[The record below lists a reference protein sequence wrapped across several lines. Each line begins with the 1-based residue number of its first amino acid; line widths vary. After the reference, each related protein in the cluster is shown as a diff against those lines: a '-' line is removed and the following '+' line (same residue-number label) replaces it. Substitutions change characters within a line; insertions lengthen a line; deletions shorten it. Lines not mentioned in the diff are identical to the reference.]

1 MGVHWFDPTT
11 PELNGKPVT
20 TTFTYGSWDGRLT
33 FAEPMI
39 TKAFIE
45 SKPDFRAPVAMAE
58 KYEVAGYYPSGYRIY
73 WDDATRE
80 YRIALTGLVQKR

>member
-1 MGVHWFDPTT
+1 MYLRWPGACPSG
-11 PELNGKPVT
+11 GKSNCSG
-20 TTFTYGSWDGRLT
+20 FIYGSWDGRLT

-58 KYEVAGYYPSGYRIY
+58 KYEVAGYYPSSYRIY
-73 WDDATRE
+73 WDEATRE
-80 YRIALTGLVQKR
+80 YRITLTGLVQKQ